1 MQSHRGSALRIPKYL
16 RCNFIL
22 PLNTIGTYQ
31 VNGNRPRSRDM
42 ADSAE
47 PPEGEEG
54 NQGISL
60 KALSLEQLRQIKD
73 GLAEVRA
80 PP

>member
-1 MQSHRGSALRIPKYL
+1 MS
-16 RCNFIL
+16 
-22 PLNTIGTYQ
+22 IGTCYQ

-47 PPEGEEG
+47 APEGEEG